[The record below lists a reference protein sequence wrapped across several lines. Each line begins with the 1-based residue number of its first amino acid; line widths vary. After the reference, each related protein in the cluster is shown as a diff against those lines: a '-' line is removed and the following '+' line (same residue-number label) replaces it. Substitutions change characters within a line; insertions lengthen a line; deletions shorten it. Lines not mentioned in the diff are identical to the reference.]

1 MVLPANGKVGDG
13 FLWQCSYPT
22 LQEVINMLA
31 EWWEVAL
38 TIGGGAAAGT
48 LFMLGGWILAALI

>member
-1 MVLPANGKVGDG
+1 
-13 FLWQCSYPT
+13 
-22 LQEVINMLA
+22 MLA